1 MVASPWLY
9 NFTRLASPVMTTCI
23 SLEAVKWAEKR
34 YIKWSK
40 ARITEKLN
48 IALRKVFSSTVELF
62 CIVWSHL
69 WPSILPTHC
78 YHLWLPLISIYDN
91 VPSEWEAIDV
101 MVSNSRLKRI
111 SLSWTRGLLTFHD
124 WYTFFPLYFH
134 ENLLNWT
141 QFEMLGHAIL
151 ILQACDFP
159 REDPEIRRMW
169 D

>member
-1 MVASPWLY
+1 MRSRLY
-9 NFTRLASPVMTTCI
+9 NFTRPDCPVWTTCI
-23 SLEAVKWAEKR
+23 SLEPVKWAEER
-34 YIKWSK
+34 DVKWSK
-40 ARITEKLN
+40 SSRGAQFRVEL
-48 IALRKVFSSTVELF
+48 ALRKVFSSTLDLF
-62 CIVWSHL
+62 CIVWSRL

-78 YHLWLPLISIYDN
+78 YHLWLSLISIYDN

-124 WYTFFPLYFH
+124 WYTFFPLYFQ
-134 ENLLNWT
+134 ENLRKWT